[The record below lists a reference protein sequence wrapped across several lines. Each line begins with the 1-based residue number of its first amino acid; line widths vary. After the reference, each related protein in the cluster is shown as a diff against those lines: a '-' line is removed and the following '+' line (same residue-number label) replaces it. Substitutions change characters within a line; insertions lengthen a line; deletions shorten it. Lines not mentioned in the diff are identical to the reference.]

1 MPLDYSKWDN
11 LELSDDSDI
20 EVHPNVD
27 KRSMIKWKQEA
38 IHRERAERKAKIDY
52 LTQFVPQQENVLKK
66 VQELTSMLKD
76 NEDDLAG
83 IKKVVQ
89 VLDQQQTEADPRM
102 KVPSAGGKEMDVA
115 QVFSAMKTQ
124 IAAGLASNTP
134 AEVKKTLL
142 ERFSQTEATVQKT
155 VTEASRELAKLNEES
170 RKKMTSD
177 NMFTSEKSNK
187 TILNKPKPLPK
198 KADKK
203 TEKKK
208 VVETLNPNSTMKN
221 LSLQDTSNDADNEDD
236 DEEEEDIE
244 MSPEATK
251 FSKIK
256 GFEDS
261 YTYLKNHTSIINEKS
276 SDSILGQAFTAQL
289 KGDEAYAKNCVIQ
302 SLMIQYCGQLGK
314 DGVNLFFAR
323 MGAPNTQGRK
333 MFFDDVEKTYSRIQT
348 RCAEIAAE
356 EVTEDNGV
364 ETIQLQPMG
373 DGTQL
378 TIRVPE
384 PEHVEAYKVFTAMPA
399 KFQDALKTG
408 KLDEINKVLEK
419 MAVPEAEQLVQL
431 CSEYGFLDVEGEVI
445 DETQQQKQ

>member
-187 TILNKPKPLPK
+187 T
-198 KADKK
+198 
-203 TEKKK
+203 
-208 VVETLNPNSTMKN
+208 VST
-221 LSLQDTSNDADNEDD
+221 
-236 DEEEEDIE
+236 
-244 MSPEATK
+244 
-251 FSKIK
+251 
-256 GFEDS
+256 
-261 YTYLKNHTSIINEKS
+261 
-276 SDSILGQAFTAQL
+276 
-289 KGDEAYAKNCVIQ
+289 
-302 SLMIQYCGQLGK
+302 
-314 DGVNLFFAR
+314 
-323 MGAPNTQGRK
+323 
-333 MFFDDVEKTYSRIQT
+333 
-348 RCAEIAAE
+348 
-356 EVTEDNGV
+356 
-364 ETIQLQPMG
+364 
-373 DGTQL
+373 TQL
-378 TIRVPE
+378 TLAASFAHLRCMLDSQQAKAFTQEGRQEDGKEKGGRDSEPQFHHEELVPTR
-384 PEHVEAYKVFTAMPA
+384 Y
-399 KFQDALKTG
+399 
-408 KLDEINKVLEK
+408 
-419 MAVPEAEQLVQL
+419 
-431 CSEYGFLDVEGEVI
+431 
-445 DETQQQKQ
+445 QQRCRQRG